1 LAGLQKRVAS
11 LIVRKKIIGQ
21 KMLPY
26 AQTDDRAGRAAA
38 MDCATK
44 TAKVAADV
52 IHTLMVLTSGA
63 DDGHIASLVVHVT
76 ASSLPEHRLSPAT
89 LVLLGM
95 D

>member
-1 LAGLQKRVAS
+1 
-11 LIVRKKIIGQ
+11 
-21 KMLPY
+21 
-26 AQTDDRAGRAAA
+26 

-76 ASSLPEHRLSPAT
+76 ASSLPEHRLSPAK
-89 LVLLGM
+89 LVLLGT

>member
-1 LAGLQKRVAS
+1 
-11 LIVRKKIIGQ
+11 
-21 KMLPY
+21 
-26 AQTDDRAGRAAA
+26 

-63 DDGHIASLVVHVT
+63 DASLVVHVT
-76 ASSLPEHRLSPAT
+76 ASSLPEHRLSPAK
-89 LVLLGM
+89 LVLLGT